1 MRAMSEPPPPRHDKT
16 GLFGWWTALPL
27 YLRILVG
34 LLLGLVAGV
43 AFGPSAV
50 VLELPA
56 RLILRLLGALAP
68 PLILVA
74 VVHALLT
81 AEIQGVVAWRLGRLL
96 LLNTLVAI
104 VVGLVVANVL
114 APGRHAHLPPPP
126 VQVGAKVD
134 ILTQFLDNIPDSLL
148 RPFVDNRV
156 IGVVLIAIA
165 FGVAA
170 RRLQGPPRELA
181 EQLASLGFSSILTVL
196 SWVLALVPLAV
207 FGKVASIVGVSGFR
221 PFVATGMFVLAVLV
235 ALIIQAAYYLLRI
248 RFGSWVRPRDL
259 ILGTRDALIMA
270 FSTGSSTVTMPV
282 TYDRLCHRIGLRQR
296 SASLGALVGS
306 NFNNDGTALYEAMA
320 ALFIAQMLGMHL
332 SLFDQVLVVLTSVVA
347 SVGAAGIPEAG
358 LVTMTLVFTAVKL
371 PIEYIALLLSV
382 DWFLDRCRTAI
393 NVLGDMN
400 VACLLDGN
408 QRESPLSAESL
419 EVPG

>member
-1 MRAMSEPPPPRHDKT
+1 MRAMSEPEPKAPSQR
-16 GLFGWWTALPL
+16 GVLGRWTALPL

-34 LLLGLVAGV
+34 LVLGLGAGV
-43 AFGPSAV
+43 ALGPSAA

-81 AEIQGVVAWRLGRLL
+81 AEIQGAVAFRLGRLL

-104 VVGLVVANVL
+104 IVGLVVANVL

-126 VQVGAKVD
+126 VRSEAKVD
-134 ILTQFLDNIPDSLL
+134 ILTQFLDNVPDSLFK
-148 RPFVDNRV
+148 PFVDNRV
-156 IGVVLIAIA
+156 IGVVLIAVA
-165 FGVAA
+165 FGLAV
-170 RRLQGPPRELA
+170 RRLQGPQRELA
-181 EQLASLGFSSILTVL
+181 EQLASLGFASILSVL

-221 PFVATGMFVLAVLV
+221 PFVATGMFVLAVLA
-235 ALIIQAAYYLLRI
+235 ALVIQAAYYLLRV

-259 ILGTRDALIMA
+259 ISGTRDALIMA

-282 TYDRLCHRIGLRQR
+282 TFDRLCHRVGLRQR

-400 VACLLDGN
+400 VACLLDGHE
-408 QRESPLSAESL
+408 RETPRSVEPAKTL
-419 EVPG
+419 